1 MSKKSA
7 RRGRVAA
14 LRPVREAALLDLD
27 LSIGDTEDLTL
38 SVETGNACE
47 DCGTPAILLL
57 WSAGSFRCGG
67 CCGSGPGLFTGLSA
81 AARSQEL
88 AAVGICAAC
97 GDELECD
104 EDGRCWRCCAE
115 PHQAGSQLLASAV
128 ALRAA
133 GGGDQAHA

>member
-38 SVETGNACE
+38 PGETGNACQ
-47 DCGTPAILLL
+47 DCGTPAILLR

-67 CCGSGPGLFTGLSA
+67 CCGSGPSLVTGLSA
-81 AARSQEL
+81 AARTQEL

-115 PHQAGSQLLASAV
+115 PHQAASHLLAGVV
-128 ALRAA
+128 ALNAFFV
-133 GGGDQAHA
+133 GDQALA